1 MASLQESEKLH
12 IAIAGAGIAGLTAA
26 IALLKHPLIEI
37 SIYEKATELE
47 EIGASIAL
55 GPNGLRTLERLGLHD
70 AISDEV
76 AFRGPSNLPMI
87 YRHWKTNE
95 IVGNDSHETVTEYLH
110 QTARYHR
117 GHLHAALAK
126 HVPSDKIHLRKQ
138 IIDVNVDSSKGVTL
152 KFKDGS
158 IARADIVLGADGLHS
173 GVRQSFVPDFDLKW
187 SGWTAFRA
195 TFDASL
201 VESIPDL
208 PEDSTHWW
216 GPTTSFF
223 ASRLGKNSFTTVGSV
238 FGDPDDP
245 NALYKDVSW
254 DEDASLQA
262 FRDIYKDWNPVVKK
276 LTELTPNVRFYP
288 NYSCSTYLDSWAFG
302 DRVTLI
308 GDAAHAHGGA
318 HATGGSL
325 AIDDAYTLT
334 LALNSVFPIT
344 ATRRPSIEEISKALK
359 LYESIRKPHAE
370 KLLKLVH
377 TGNNARIQKLRSGR
391 VEPDEELRARAAKG
405 SSTNWLHEH
414 DVVKAFEEALEKS
427 RDYGGEVE
435 EVSARL

>member
-1 MASLQESEKLH
+1 MTSTQDPGKLH

-26 IALLKHPLIEI
+26 IALLKHPLVEI
-37 SIYEKATELE
+37 TIYEKSSELK

-95 IVGNDSHETVTEYLH
+95 VIGNDSHESVTEYLH

-126 HVPSDKIHLRKQ
+126 HVPSEIIHLRKQ
-138 IIDVNVDSSKGVTL
+138 IIDVEVDPIQGVTL
-152 KFKDGS
+152 NFQDGS
-158 IARADIVLGADGLHS
+158 TTTADLLLGADGLHS
-173 GVRQSFVPDFDLKW
+173 RVRQSFVPNFELKW

-195 TFDASL
+195 TFDVSL

-208 PEDSTHWW
+208 PEDSIHWW
-216 GPTTSFF
+216 GPTNSFF
-223 ASRLGKNSFTTVGSV
+223 SSRLGKNSFTTVGSV

-245 NALYKDVSW
+245 NALYRDVSW
-254 DEDASLQA
+254 DQDASLQA
-262 FRDIYKDWNPVVKK
+262 FRELYKDWNPVVKS
-276 LTELTPNVRFYP
+276 LTELTPSVRFYP
-288 NYSCSTYLDSWAFG
+288 NYSCSTYLDTWVFG

-325 AIDDAYTLT
+325 AIDDAYTLS
-334 LALNSVFPIT
+334 LALNSVFPVT
-344 ATRRPSIEEISKALK
+344 ATRKPSSEEISKALK
-359 LYESIRKPHAE
+359 LYEMIRKPHAE
-370 KLLKLVH
+370 RLLKAVH
-377 TGNNARIQKLRSGR
+377 AGNNARIQKLRSGR
-391 VEPDEELRARAAKG
+391 VESDEESRDRAAKG

-414 DVVKAFEEALEKS
+414 DVVRAFEEALLRN
-427 RDYGGEVE
+427 RDGDDALDV
-435 EVSARL
+435 VLARL

>member
-1 MASLQESEKLH
+1 MATIKDSEKLH

-26 IALLKHPLIEI
+26 IALLKHPRIRV
-37 SIYEKATELE
+37 SIYEKAAELK

-55 GPNGLRTLERLGLHD
+55 GPNGLRTLESLGLHD

-95 IVGNDSHETVTEYLH
+95 IIGNDSHETVTEYLH

-126 HVPSDKIHLRKQ
+126 HVPSEFIHLRKQ
-138 IIDVNVDSSKGVTL
+138 IIDVEVDSSEGVIL

-158 IARADIVLGADGLHS
+158 SATADLLLGADGLHS
-173 GVRQSFVPDFDLKW
+173 GVRQSFVPDFELKW

-201 VESIPDL
+201 VESIPNL

-238 FGDPDDP
+238 FGDPGDP
-245 NALYKDVSW
+245 NALYRDVSW

-262 FRDIYKDWNPVVKK
+262 FREIYKDWNPVVKR

-288 NYSCSTYLDSWAFG
+288 NYSCSTYLDTWVFR

-325 AIDDAYTLT
+325 AIDDAYTLS
-334 LALNSVFPIT
+334 LALNSVFPAT
-344 ATRRPSIEEISKALK
+344 ATRKPSLEELAAALK
-359 LYESIRKPHAE
+359 LHESIRKPHAE
-370 KLLKLVH
+370 RLLKHVH
-377 TGNNARIQKLRSGR
+377 AGNDARIQKLRSGR
-391 VEPDEELRARAAKG
+391 AEPDEELRAKAAKG

-414 DVVKAFEEALEKS
+414 DVVRAFEEAVERNRGDVDVLE
-427 RDYGGEVE
+427 G
-435 EVSARL
+435 VSARL

>member
-1 MASLQESEKLH
+1 MVSTQDPEKLH

-37 SIYEKATELE
+37 SIYEKATELK

-95 IVGNDSHETVTEYLH
+95 IIGNDSHETVTEYLH

-117 GHLHAALAK
+117 GHLHAALAN
-126 HVPSDKIHLRKQ
+126 HVPSKILHLRKQ
-138 IIDVNVDSSKGVTL
+138 IIGVEVDPTEGVTL
-152 KFKDGS
+152 KFKDGTT
-158 IARADIVLGADGLHS
+158 ATADLLFGADGLHS
-173 GVRQSFVPDFDLKW
+173 GVRQSFVPNFVLKW

-195 TFDASL
+195 AFDASH
-201 VESIPDL
+201 VDSIRDL

-223 ASRLGKNSFTTVGSV
+223 SSRLGKNSFTTVGSV

-245 NALYKDVSW
+245 NALYNDVSW

-262 FRDIYKDWNPVVKK
+262 FREVFKDWNPVVKK

-288 NYSCSTYLDSWAFG
+288 NYSTSTYLDTWVFG

-325 AIDDAYTLT
+325 AIDDAYTLS
-334 LALNSVFPIT
+334 LALNSVFPTT
-344 ATRRPSIEEISKALK
+344 ATRKPSLEEISTALK
-359 LYESIRKPHAE
+359 LYETIRKPHAE
-370 KLLKLVH
+370 RLLQHVH
-377 TGNNARIQKLRSGR
+377 TGNNARIQKLRSGKI
-391 VEPDEELRARAAKG
+391 EPDEELRARAAKG

-427 RDYGGEVE
+427 REDVSGFEV
-435 EVSARL
+435 VSARL